1 MESRSVSLSDFLKEK
16 NLILDDDV
24 LKNNDAI
31 VIPHPTLNT
40 DDVTVIKRLRANQ
53 KKVHIHDFEERK
65 YSEYRGGEYDLALMF
80 IDKVLLP
87 ITVSIVTT
95 WIISTVKSWK
105 KTKEEVSPKTDTQ
118 PPGFKMEFYIKDDK
132 KYVKIEG
139 DAETALKELKK
150 LQDD

>member
-1 MESRSVSLSDFLKEK
+1 MEGRSISLSDFLKEK
-16 NLILDDDV
+16 NLVLGDDV

-40 DDVTVIKRLRANQ
+40 DDVTIIKRLRANQ
-53 KKVHIHDFEERK
+53 KKVHIHNFEERK
-65 YSEYRGGEYDLALMF
+65 YSEHRGGEFDLALMF

-95 WIISTVKSWK
+95 WIVSRVKSWK
-105 KTKEEVSPKTDTQ
+105 KTKNEVSPKTDTQ
-118 PPGFKMEFYIKDDK
+118 PPDFKMEFYIKDDK

-139 DAETALKELKK
+139 DADKALEELKK
-150 LQDD
+150 LQND